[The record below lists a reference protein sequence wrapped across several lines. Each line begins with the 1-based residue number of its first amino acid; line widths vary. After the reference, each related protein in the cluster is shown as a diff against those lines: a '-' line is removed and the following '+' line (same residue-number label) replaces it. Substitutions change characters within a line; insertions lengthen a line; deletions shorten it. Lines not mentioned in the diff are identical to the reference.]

1 MALITVKEYAKKT
14 NRTVQ
19 AIYGAMNRHK
29 KELGKHVTMKAGIYY
44 IDARGQAILDSY
56 ITKNP
61 VAVSDPAIVEEL
73 EQAKET
79 ISRLE
84 HDLLEVQK
92 KYTSSLEQITAG
104 QTLLLESKQRIEEA
118 ERQQAVEKERADK
131 AEKELEEMKHKSFFA
146 RLFGR

>member
-1 MALITVKEYAKKT
+1 MALTTVKEYAQKT
-14 NRTVQ
+14 NRTPQ
-19 AIYGAMNRHK
+19 AVYGAINRHK
-29 KELGKHVTMKAGIYY
+29 KELGKHVTMKGGVYY

-56 ITKNP
+56 VNKNP
-61 VAVSDPAIVEEL
+61 VAVSDPAIAAEL

-92 KYTSSLEQITAG
+92 KYSQSLEQITAG
-104 QTLLLESKQRIEEA
+104 QALLLESKQRIEEA

-131 AEKELEEMKHKSFFA
+131 AEKELEEQKNKSFFA